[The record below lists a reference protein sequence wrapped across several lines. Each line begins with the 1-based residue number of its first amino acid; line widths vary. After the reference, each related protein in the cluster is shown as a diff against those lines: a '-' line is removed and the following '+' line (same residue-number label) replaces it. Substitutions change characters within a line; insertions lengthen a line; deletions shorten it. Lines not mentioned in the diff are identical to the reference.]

1 MIVSSVVNAFS
12 SDRSANTQADAARDA
27 ASTQSASN
35 REAIALQREMFER
48 QIALQ
53 EPFRQA
59 GLSGQ
64 NRLLE
69 LLGTGGNAKAPGY
82 GKYASAEF
90 GGVKGFDPA
99 SLMRGFT
106 AKDFQADP
114 GYAFRMSEGMK
125 ALERS
130 AAARGGLLS
139 GATLK
144 GTQRY
149 GQDLASQE
157 YQNAF
162 NRFQA
167 NRASQGQEYGNAFNR
182 YQTERSNTLNPYQS
196 LAGVAQS
203 AANTAGQQAGQYGA
217 NVGNLMSATGA
228 SNANALLAA
237 GNARASAYQGYGT
250 AAGQA
255 LQGIN
260 SFFRNQSTPSYSGPS
275 YGSNPSF
282 DNSFYDTMSYD

>member
-1 MIVSSVVNAFS
+1 MSGMIVSSVVNAVAG
-12 SDRSANTQADAARDA
+12 DRASQTQAGAARDA
-27 ASTQSASN
+27 ASTQAEAN
-35 REAIALQREMFER
+35 RYAADLQKQMFDK
-48 QIALQ
+48 QIELQ

-59 GLSGQ
+59 GLAGQ
-64 NRLLE
+64 NRLTA
-69 LLGTGGNAKAPGY
+69 LLGVGEDRSAADF

-90 GGVKGFDPA
+90 GADKFKTDP
-99 SLMRGFT
+99 S
-106 AKDFQADP
+106 
-114 GYAFRMSEGMK
+114 YAFRMAEGMK

-144 GTQRY
+144 GIQRY
-149 GQDLASQE
+149 GQDLASTE
-157 YQNAF
+157 
-162 NRFQA
+162 FQ
-167 NRASQGQEYGNAFNR
+167 NAFNR
-182 YQTERSNTLNPYQS
+182 YQTERTNTLNPFQS
-196 LAGVAQS
+196 LAGVAQTS
-203 AANTAGQQAGQYGA
+203 ANTLGNQAGTYGA

-255 LQGIN
+255 IQGIN
-260 SFFRNQSTPSYSGPS
+260 SFFRNQGTPSYSGPS